1 MNSNAIEV
9 EPEVKNINPGNV
21 ESKFTMQNSI
31 RMVLEGRSAQINPRF
46 RREAIKKSKNY
57 FLKDEYMYRRPRF
70 GGMLLRV
77 LESTK
82 SKMDVLKDAHG
93 GGGGGHR
100 GRDSTLSKE
109 DRCRP
114 DINSNWNAEYE
125 IHMAIAANKIKK
137 SRERNKIYFE
147 KKHNIR
153 HNPLEEG
160 CMVLLYDSTIGKS
173 RERKLDNRW
182 NGPYI
187 VTKSLGN
194 GSYYLRELDGT
205 RKRGSVAGNRLKRF
219 YRSED
224 PRSQELIMQGE
235 DVAVET
241 DDEAEGS

>member
-1 MNSNAIEV
+1 MARKADTRSMGRQTTTKTTTGESPYKLIFGQESILPIEFKHATWIAV
-9 EPEVKNINPGNV
+9 SWDDNMSTTDLLKA
-21 ESKFTMQNSI
+21 
-31 RMVLEGRSAQINPRF
+31 RMRQM
-46 RREAIKKSKNY
+46 EA
-57 FLKDEYMYRRPRF
+57 
-70 GGMLLRV
+70 
-77 LESTK
+77 
-82 SKMDVLKDAHG
+82 
-93 GGGGGHR
+93 
-100 GRDSTLSKE
+100 KE
-109 DRCRP
+109 
-114 DINSNWNAEYE
+114 ELVT
-125 IHMAIAANKIKK
+125 IAADKVKK

-147 KKHNIR
+147 KKHKIR

-160 CMVLLYDSTIGKS
+160 YMVLLYDSTIGKS

-219 YRSED
+219 YRSVD